1 MQKTRRGEISMS
13 RAENMSEQLM
23 YEKSMAILNGD
34 IDEQQV
40 KSFLSGLHEKGETAD
55 ELVGLVK
62 AMREKAVTLPKV
74 EGELVDVC
82 GTGGDRSNSFN
93 ISTLTAFVL
102 AGCGLTVA
110 KHGNRSVSSKTGSS
124 DVLEALGI
132 STETDI
138 ASIPTM
144 LDQTGIA
151 LLFAPAIH
159 PALGGLRQIRK
170 EIGTPTIFNL
180 VGPLANPL
188 PITVQMTG
196 VYRRDMLE
204 PMADAL
210 IRLGRKKGA
219 LVHGAGGLD
228 ELSLAGTNELIIFDE
243 HGKRE
248 MTIHPHEVG
257 LEVAPVEA
265 IRGGDPKRNAEI
277 FMDVLSGANSP
288 YLDTVALNAGVVLYV
303 SGKAGTVAEGVKQ
316 ARTSI
321 QSGETARVFDL
332 HRLAAEVLV

>member
-1 MQKTRRGEISMS
+1 MS
-13 RAENMSEQLM
+13 RAENMSEQIM
-23 YEKSMAILNGD
+23 YEKSLEILDGT
-34 IDEQQV
+34 IDEQHI
-40 KSFLSGLHEKGETAD
+40 KTFLTDLHEKGETAD
-55 ELVGLVK
+55 ELVGLVM
-62 AMREKAVTLPKV
+62 AMREKAVKLPEV

-82 GTGGDRSNSFN
+82 GTGGDRSYSFN

-132 STETDI
+132 STKADI
-138 ASIPTM
+138 ASIPAM

-159 PALGGLRQIRK
+159 PALGGLRRIRK

-188 PITVQMTG
+188 PITIQMTG
-196 VYRRDMLE
+196 VYRLDMLE

-228 ELSLAGTNELIIFDE
+228 ELSLAGTNELIVFDE
-243 HGKRE
+243 QGKRK
-248 MTIHPHEVG
+248 MTIHPNEVG
-257 LEVAPVEA
+257 LEVAPIEA
-265 IRGGDPKRNAEI
+265 IRGGDPERNAEI
-277 FMDVLSGANSP
+277 FMDVLSGTDSP
-288 YLDTVALNAGVVLYV
+288 YLDTVALNAGTVLYV
-303 SGKAGTVAEGVKQ
+303 SGKSGTIAEGVHQ
-316 ARTSI
+316 AKKSI
-321 QSGETARVFDL
+321 KSGETARVFDL
-332 HRLAAEVLV
+332 HRLAAEVFV

>member
-1 MQKTRRGEISMS
+1 MS
-13 RAENMSEQLM
+13 RVENMSEQTM
-23 YEKSMAILNGD
+23 YERSLEILNGT

-40 KSFLSGLHEKGETAD
+40 KNFLSGLHEKGETAD

-62 AMREKAVTLPKV
+62 AMREKAVELPKV

-82 GTGGDRSNSFN
+82 GTGGDRSYSFN

-132 STETDI
+132 STESDI
-138 ASIPTM
+138 ETIPMM

-159 PALGGLRQIRK
+159 PALGGMRQIRK
-170 EIGTPTIFNL
+170 DIGTPTIFNL

-228 ELSLAGTNELIIFDE
+228 ELSLAGTNELVVFDE
-243 HGKRE
+243 HGKRK
-248 MTIHPHEVG
+248 MTIHPNEVG
-257 LEVAPVEA
+257 LEVASIEA
-265 IRGGDPKRNAEI
+265 IRGGDPERNAEI
-277 FMDVLSGANSP
+277 FMDVLSGNDSP
-288 YLDTVALNAGVVLYV
+288 YLDTVALNAGTVLYV
-303 SGKAGTVAEGVKQ
+303 SGKAETVKEGVQKAKASLQ
-316 ARTSI
+316 A
-321 QSGETARVFDL
+321 GETARVFDL
-332 HRLAAEVLV
+332 HRLAAGVLV